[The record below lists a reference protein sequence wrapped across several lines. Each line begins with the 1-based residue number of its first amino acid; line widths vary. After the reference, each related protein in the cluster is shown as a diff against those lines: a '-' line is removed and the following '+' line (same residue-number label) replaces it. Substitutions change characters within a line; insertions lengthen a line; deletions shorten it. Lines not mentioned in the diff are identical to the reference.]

1 MSIIA
6 LKPGL
11 LFRVRVSLVWAVL
24 LAGFMTF
31 VAAFHLQFSFVY
43 DKLPSLLGFTLGP
56 DDFIQGVP
64 LTLLLCLSSM
74 LISVLLG
81 LLSALG
87 RMSGSAL
94 AFGLASFYTS
104 FFRGTPLLLQVLL
117 IYLGLPQLGP
127 VPAAIPSGIAA
138 LSLCYGAYLSEI
150 FRSSILSVARGQWE
164 AAQAQGFS
172 RHQIL
177 LDIILPQAIKV
188 AIPPVGAMF
197 ISMLKDSSLVSVM
210 GLWEI
215 MFLAQ
220 SYGRSSFRYMEMLLT
235 AALIYWLLSI
245 VLELF
250 QARLERRYRASAA

>member
-1 MSIIA
+1 MSNQDFQ
-6 LKPGL
+6 PSL
-11 LFRVRVSLVWAVL
+11 LFKIRVFSVWGGMAAL
-24 LAGFMTF
+24 F
-31 VAAFHLQFSFVY
+31 VWFVCSFHLQFSFVV
-43 DKLPSLLGFTLGP
+43 DKLPSLFGMTLGP
-56 DDFIQGVP
+56 DGFIQGVP

-81 LLSALG
+81 FVSALG
-87 RMSGSAL
+87 RMSSSAIL
-94 AFGLASFYTS
+94 FGLATFYTS

-150 FRSSILSVARGQWE
+150 FRSAILSVPKGQWE
-164 AAQAQGFS
+164 AAKAQGLN
-172 RHQIL
+172 RRCTMQYV
-177 LDIILPQAIKV
+177 ILPQALRV

-197 ISMLKDSSLVSVM
+197 ISMLKDSSLVSVR

-220 SYGRSSFRYMEMLLT
+220 SYGRSAFRYMEMLIT
-235 AALIYWLLSI
+235 AAVIYWLLSI
-245 VLELF
+245 ILELF
-250 QARLERRYRASAA
+250 QARLERRFHPAGR

>member
-1 MSIIA
+1 MSTFVIKSA
-6 LKPGL
+6 GL
-11 LFRVRVSLVWAVL
+11 FQLRVSLVWACL
-24 LAGFMTF
+24 LGVFVAF
-31 VAAFHLQFSFVY
+31 VAAFHLQFSFVF

-64 LTLLLCLSSM
+64 LTLLLCISAM
-74 LISVLLG
+74 AISVLLG

-104 FFRGTPLLLQVLL
+104 FFRGTPLLLQILL

-150 FRSSILSVARGQWE
+150 FRSSIQSVARGQWE
-164 AAQAQGFS
+164 AAQSQGFS
-172 RHQIL
+172 RWQIL
-177 LDIILPQAIKV
+177 WEIILPQAIKV
-188 AIPPVGAMF
+188 ATPPVGAMF

-235 AALIYWLLSI
+235 AALIYWVLSI
-245 VLELF
+245 VLEVF
-250 QARLERRYRASAA
+250 QARLERRYRRSEN